1 MNEYEKDQLEQEEAL
16 TPPQPED
23 TAPAEGTAAAE
34 TAQPQSGQG
43 NSQPLPPP
51 PSPPRQPPYQ
61 SGGYYPPR
69 PQGPWQGGW
78 QPPAGYPGWQPG
90 PYTTGWQQPQWQG
103 PNTTGWGPQQ
113 PGGYQ
118 PQSSRRRAD
127 GLDDADDPIVGGPE
141 GKKKKHRPLGV
152 VLKLI
157 GAAAAL
163 AVVTMAGYGIYAAA
177 TGENPLDYPALEENP
192 GELLVVATN
201 ALTGS
206 PKYFDKSDIRQDCY
220 DICKASSAI
229 PFVCNPYEVG
239 WMPYY
244 DGALSD
250 PVPVQKAFDAGCDKV
265 VVVLTRPAD
274 VLREPGKDLFIQHR
288 YPFAANKLRTRAQRY
303 NEGVALAREYAARG
317 RALIVA
323 PDDTCGI
330 DTLTREKDALIR
342 FYHKGYEDAKAI
354 EGFVFP

>member
-1 MNEYEKDQLEQEEAL
+1 MKLGIID
-16 TPPQPED
+16 
-23 TAPAEGTAAAE
+23 
-34 TAQPQSGQG
+34 
-43 NSQPLPPP
+43 
-51 PSPPRQPPYQ
+51 
-61 SGGYYPPR
+61 
-69 PQGPWQGGW
+69 
-78 QPPAGYPGWQPG
+78 
-90 PYTTGWQQPQWQG
+90 
-103 PNTTGWGPQQ
+103 
-113 PGGYQ
+113 
-118 PQSSRRRAD
+118 
-127 GLDDADDPIVGGPE
+127 VGG
-141 GKKKKHRPLGV
+141 GFRGV
-152 VLKLI
+152 
-157 GAAAAL
+157 
-163 AVVTMAGYGIYAAA
+163 YAAGVFDFCLDRDIHFDLVA
-177 TGENPLDYPALEENP
+177 GVSAGSANALSYLAGQRGRNYTFYTEYAFRKEYMGARNLLTNRSYVNLDYVYSTLSNSTGENPLDYPALEENP

-274 VLREPGKDLFIQHR
+274 VLREPGKDLFFADRIQHR

-330 DTLTREKDALIR
+330 DTLTREKEALIR

>member
-1 MNEYEKDQLEQEEAL
+1 
-16 TPPQPED
+16 
-23 TAPAEGTAAAE
+23 
-34 TAQPQSGQG
+34 
-43 NSQPLPPP
+43 
-51 PSPPRQPPYQ
+51 
-61 SGGYYPPR
+61 
-69 PQGPWQGGW
+69 
-78 QPPAGYPGWQPG
+78 
-90 PYTTGWQQPQWQG
+90 
-103 PNTTGWGPQQ
+103 
-113 PGGYQ
+113 
-118 PQSSRRRAD
+118 
-127 GLDDADDPIVGGPE
+127 
-141 GKKKKHRPLGV
+141 
-152 VLKLI
+152 
-157 GAAAAL
+157 
-163 AVVTMAGYGIYAAA
+163 MAGVSAGSANALSYLAGQRGRNYTFYTEYAFRKEYMGARNLLTNRSYVNLDYVYSTLSNS

-229 PFVCNPYEVG
+229 PFVCNPYEVN

-274 VLREPGKDLFIQHR
+274 VLREPGKDLFFADRIQHR